1 MTNYHIRYAIP
12 LSFPFITILS
22 LLFSPLVLAGQ
33 QTTLEFREIK
43 LITVDGLQFK
53 DLNRDGKLNPYEDWR
68 LSAAQRTADL
78 VSRMTLA
85 EKAGVMMHG
94 SAPTAGSVTGAGTT
108 YDFVA
113 AKEMIVGKHVNSF
126 ITRLSGEKPAQMAE
140 ENNQLQQIAE
150 NTRLGIPITIST
162 DPRNSF
168 QYLTGATVASGK
180 FSKWPETLGIAAIGD
195 ETLARHYADII
206 RQEYRAVGIT
216 EALSPQADL
225 ATEPRW
231 PRINGTFGE
240 DPALTKKMVR
250 GYITGMQNGENGL
263 NDQSVISIVKHW
275 VGYGAA
281 QDGWDSHNAY
291 GKYAVFS
298 KNNLQQHIEP
308 FTGAFE
314 AHVAGV
320 MPTYSILKH
329 ATWRGKK
336 IAPLGAGFNR
346 FLLTD
351 LLRGQYG
358 FNGVILSDWLI
369 TQDCKADCIN
379 GFKPGEKPVPRGMP
393 WGVEHMTVDQR
404 FIQAVKAGIDQFG
417 GVTDSTVLIRAVQN
431 GKLTASR
438 LDESVVRILKQK
450 FQTGLFERP
459 YVNAQQANQ
468 IVGNP
473 EWQQQA
479 DNAQARSLV
488 LLQNHHLLPLH
499 KGQKIWLYG
508 VEKQAAQNA
517 GFMVVAEPE
526 NAEIALIR
534 TQAPY
539 EQPHQNYY
547 FGAKHHE
554 GSLAFN
560 ANNPDY
566 RVIASVSAKV
576 PTVVTVYL
584 DRPAI
589 LSNIVN
595 KTQAIIANFGVSDDV
610 LLSKLTST
618 NAFTGKLPFELP
630 SSMSAVRKQHADLP
644 YDSKN
649 ALFPFGFGL
658 EH

>member
-1 MTNYHIRYAIP
+1 MNNYHIRCAIP
-12 LSFPFITILS
+12 LSFPFITIFP

-33 QTTLEFREIK
+33 QTTLEYREIK

-113 AKEMIVGKHVNSF
+113 AKKMIVGKHVNSL
-126 ITRLSGEKPAQMAE
+126 ITRLSGENPAQMAE

-150 NTRLGIPITIST
+150 NTRLGIPVTIST

-168 QYLTGATVASGK
+168 QYLVGATVASGK

-250 GYITGMQNGENGL
+250 GYVTGMQNGENGL

-329 ATWRGKK
+329 ATWRGKT

-417 GVTDSTVLIRAVQN
+417 GVTDSTVLIRAVQD
-431 GKLTASR
+431 GRLTASR

-508 VEKQAAQNA
+508 VEKQAAQKA
-517 GFMVVAEPE
+517 GFIVVADPE

-539 EQPHQNYY
+539 EQPHKNYY

-560 ANNPDY
+560 ADNPDY

-595 KTQAIIANFGVSDDV
+595 KTRAIIANFGVSDDV